1 MWRREKEGRGEDDA
15 GPRRKEEG
23 EEGRRAE
30 GAGLT
35 ERSYLS

>member
-23 EEGRRAE
+23 EEGGRTKGVR
-30 GAGLT
+30 LIL
-35 ERSYLS
+35 RSYLS